1 MNVYPDASKSALI
14 CIDMQND
21 FCLPSA
27 PLCVQGA
34 MECLP
39 NVEGAVAYARSQS
52 IPIIWVI
59 REHHHTGC
67 DVETFRRHFFVDGP
81 GATVKDTEG
90 AALVGEQLKIL
101 PDDHVISK
109 KRFSAFMYTHLENL
123 LKHGLGVGHV
133 ILCGVQT
140 PNCIRATAMD
150 AVAMDFPRVTVLEDA
165 TASAS
170 QQVQDANIFD
180 MKNIGVEIMSTK
192 EWIEILE
199 SKHVAQQRK

>member
-1 MNVYPDASKSALI
+1 MIVYPDASKSALI

-21 FCLPSA
+21 FCLPTA

-39 NVEGAVAYARSQS
+39 NVEKAVAHARSTS

-59 REHHHTGC
+59 REHHPTGC
-67 DVETFRRHFFVDGP
+67 DVETFRRHLFLDGA
-81 GATVKDTEG
+81 GATVKGTDG
-90 AALVGEQLKIL
+90 AELVGKHLEIR
-101 PDDHVISK
+101 PEDHVISK

-133 ILCGVQT
+133 VLCGVQT

-170 QQVQDANIFD
+170 REVQDANIFD
-180 MKNIGVEIMSTK
+180 MKNIGVKVVSTK
-192 EWIEILE
+192 DWIGTIN
-199 SKHVAQQRK
+199 V

>member
-1 MNVYPDASKSALI
+1 MRMDVYPDVSKSALI

-21 FCLPSA
+21 FCLPTA

-39 NVEGAVAYARSQS
+39 NVEKAIEFARSRQ

-59 REHHHTGC
+59 REHHPTGC
-67 DVETFRRHFFVDGP
+67 DVESFRRHLFLNGP
-81 GATVKDTEG
+81 GATVRGTDG
-90 AALVGEQLKIL
+90 AELVGEQLDIR
-101 PDDHVISK
+101 PEDHVISK

-123 LKHGLGVGHV
+123 LKHGLGIGHL

-165 TASAS
+165 TASATR
-170 QQVQDANIFD
+170 QVQDANIFD
-180 MKNIGVEIMSTK
+180 MKNIGVEIMLTRD
-192 EWIEILE
+192 WIANTNI
-199 SKHVAQQRK
+199 